1 MAIEIRTKK
10 EFEEIIKSDI
20 SIIDFWAGWCIPCI
34 MFLPIFESLPKKF
47 KNIKFAKVN
56 VDDNGELAGR
66 FDINSIPCLLIFKKG
81 KLIDRIIGALP
92 KEEIEEKLRRI

>member
-1 MAIEIRTKK
+1 MITEIKMQK

-20 SIIDFWAGWCIPCI
+20 SIIDFWAGWCLPCT
-34 MFLPIFESLPKKF
+34 MLLTIFESQSKKF

-66 FDINSIPCLLIFKKG
+66 FGINSIPCLLIFKKG
-81 KLIDRIIGALP
+81 KLIDQIIGALP

>member
-1 MAIEIRTKK
+1 MVIEIRTKK
-10 EFEEIIKSDI
+10 EFEEIIQLDI
-20 SIIDFWAGWCIPCI
+20 SIIDFWAEWCTPCV
-34 MFLPIFESLPKKF
+34 MFSPIFESLSKKF

-81 KLIDRIIGALP
+81 KLVDRIVGALP
-92 KEEIEEKLRRI
+92 KEKIEEKLRSI